1 MSAENRI
8 RTWKLAGIFGLLC
21 FAMSG
26 FALDQSDAQSTAK
39 PAHPVTHSSKTTAS
53 SASASHSSSS
63 HSSVSHSSTSH
74 ASSSHS
80 SRTAAAKSKSS
91 GGAHAATKH
100 ASSHT
105 SASAKSTSRAKKGS
119 KTSSRASSK
128 TSKTAKKRGQQAID
142 GDRARAIQEALIR
155 EHYLEGEPSGSWDA
169 ATQAAMRQYQADQ
182 GWQAKTT
189 PDSRALIKLGL
200 GPSHDHLLNPE
211 SAMTSSP
218 AGDPK
223 APAKADP
230 AENNIP
236 QN

>member
-8 RTWKLAGIFGLLC
+8 RIWKLAGIFGLLC

-26 FALDQSDAQSTAK
+26 FALDQSDAQSTVK
-39 PAHPVTHSSKTTAS
+39 PPKPTHPVIRSSKTTAS
-53 SASASHSSSS
+53 SASASHTSGS
-63 HSSVSHSSTSH
+63 HTSTSH
-74 ASSSHS
+74 TSK
-80 SRTAAAKSKSS
+80 TAAAKSKSS
-91 GGAHAATKH
+91 GGAHATAKH

-105 SASAKSTSRAKKGS
+105 SASAKSTGRAKKGA
-119 KTSSRASSK
+119 KTSSRAS
-128 TSKTAKKRGQQAID
+128 SKTAKKRGQQAID

-155 EHYLEGEPSGSWDA
+155 EHYLEGEPSGTWDA